1 MTNAHFLYRKLKT
14 LRLGFRQPP
23 LEFFWFPRNKKLL
36 VISIL
41 REYTNRKE
49 KSENRRNYS
58 FPSHSSRA
66 SSTSKAKVKGLSL
79 KDISKA
85 VEWISNST
93 ISRFYNKPGDENFR
107 NCIIEFD
114 EQINWIVWVLI
125 FNSFKFNTVVYE
137 AVIYF

>member
-14 LRLGFRQPP
+14 LLLGFRQPP
-23 LEFFWFPRNKKLL
+23 LEFFWFSRNKKLL
-36 VISIL
+36 VISTL
-41 REYTNRKE
+41 REYTNRKAKIR
-49 KSENRRNYS
+49 KSSQLLISIS
-58 FPSHSSRA
+58 FFL
-66 SSTSKAKVKGLSL
+66 KGLSL

>member
-1 MTNAHFLYRKLKT
+1 M
-14 LRLGFRQPP
+14 RLGFRQPP

-41 REYTNRKE
+41 REHTNRKE

-79 KDISKA
+79 KDINKA
-85 VEWISNST
+85 VGWISNST

-114 EQINWIVWVLI
+114 KQINWIVWVLI
-125 FNSFKFNTVVYE
+125 FNSFKFNTVVYQ

>member
-1 MTNAHFLYRKLKT
+1 MSFLPWGST
-14 LRLGFRQPP
+14 LIEKQ
-23 LEFFWFPRNKKLL
+23 
-36 VISIL
+36 
-41 REYTNRKE
+41 
-49 KSENRRNYS
+49 KSENRHNYS

-66 SSTSKAKVKGLSL
+66 SSMSKAKVKGLSL